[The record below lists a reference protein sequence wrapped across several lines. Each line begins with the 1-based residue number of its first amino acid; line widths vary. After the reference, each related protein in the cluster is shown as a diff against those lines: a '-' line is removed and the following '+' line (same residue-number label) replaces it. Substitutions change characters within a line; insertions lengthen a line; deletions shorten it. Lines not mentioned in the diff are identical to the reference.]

1 MQYTV
6 LQKMAV
12 GINRLVHESMIDAER
27 ERERERESQK
37 HNHIPCPHTQ
47 TRQTGNEKKKAPTAK
62 AKCATPSIGSSRAG
76 WRRQRGGDG
85 SSGGGQRGARIADCI
100 WDIKIGMLN
109 Y

>member
-1 MQYTV
+1 MQNIV
-6 LQKMAV
+6 LQNMAV
-12 GINRLVHESMIDAER
+12 GINRLVHESMIDT
-27 ERERERESQK
+27 ERERESQT

-100 WDIKIGMLN
+100 WDIKNGMLN